1 MSDAAAAPL
10 ADPFREARRLARESG
25 DFSVLVATVPYARYL
40 GVQLSLHEGRPRA
53 MLPFRQELVGNP
65 RLPALHGGITAAFM
79 ENAAMLHLLYQLETT
94 RVPKSIDFSIDYLLP
109 ARTEELYADCEI
121 GRMGSRVAQATIRCW
136 QKSQERPV
144 AVARAH
150 FLLMTPE

>member
-1 MSDAAAAPL
+1 MSEPL
-10 ADPFREARRLARESG
+10 AQSVADPFSEARRLARENG
-25 DFSVLVATVPYARYL
+25 DFSVLVATVPYAKYL
-40 GVQLSLHEGRPRA
+40 GVQLSLHEGKPRA
-53 MLPFRQELVGNP
+53 TLPFRENLVGNP

-79 ENAAMLHLLYQLETT
+79 ENAAVLHLLYQLDTA

-150 FLLMTPE
+150 FLLMTPD

>member
-1 MSDAAAAPL
+1 MNTT
-10 ADPFREARRLARESG
+10 DPFAEARRIARENG
-25 DFSVLVATVPYARYL
+25 DFSQLVAAVPYAKYL
-40 GVQLSLHEGRPRA
+40 GVQLSLHEGQPRA

-79 ENAAMLHLLYQLETT
+79 ENAAVLQLLYQLDTA

-121 GRMGSRVAQATIRCW
+121 GRMGARVAQASIRCW
-136 QKSQERPV
+136 QKSQDRPI

-150 FLLMTPE
+150 FLLMTPD